1 MKTTRLLTSA
11 TILIVIT
18 WCSFLSADP
27 RTRILARLDQNGDGM
42 IDQSE
47 FKVPPHRGHNGAGGM
62 LSRADTDNDGNIS
75 RDELDSM
82 KTKIKEQ
89 AKANLER
96 RVEGLDSM
104 FTAADADN
112 DKLVSPEELRILAFQ
127 KTDSNKD
134 GFISVDEM
142 RKPERPIMDQRSR
155 RGGKPHLKHRPDMES
170 E

>member
-27 RTRILARLDQNGDGM
+27 RTRILARIDQNGDGM

-47 FKVPPHRGHNGAGGM
+47 FKAPPHRGHNRAGGT
-62 LSRADTDNDGNIS
+62 LSRADTDHDGNIS

-89 AKANLER
+89 VIANLER
-96 RVEGLDSM
+96 RVEDLDSM
-104 FTAADADN
+104 FTAADEDN

-127 KTDSNKD
+127 KMDSNAD

-142 RKPERPIMDQRSR
+142 RKPERPIMDQRSQR
-155 RGGKPHLKHRPDMES
+155 RGKPHLKHRPDMEP